1 MVKDSAG
8 HGCNEAAQML
18 ASQRPEAAQ
27 ERYRCGVPI
36 AGAAQM
42 LASQRP
48 EGGACTGGQR
58 RPPKGGTESSRPT
71 GNKKREGAV
80 EDVGACT
87 GGQRRPPIRENNREI
102 LPLEREVQLKGGAET
117 SSHTGDEQGE
127 AAQET
132 AGAGTGG
139 NGRQTTREKQKGERK
154 EELLFREPVRMQVLM
169 PGHDPVEV
177 MAYAPVDARLQA
189 ASLLNVDIAEAMRAK
204 VAVETAA
211 LKRWQAEH
219 ARDAQ
224 Q

>member
-8 HGCNEAAQML
+8 HGRDE
-18 ASQRPEAAQ
+18 
-27 ERYRCGVPI
+27 
-36 AGAAQM
+36 AAQM

-87 GGQRRPPIRENNREI
+87 GGQDR
-102 LPLEREVQLKGGAET
+102 LTKGGTES
-117 SSHTGDEQGE
+117 SSHTGAKQGE

-132 AGAGTGG
+132 ADAG
-139 NGRQTTREKQKGERK
+139 KGERK

>member
-36 AGAAQM
+36 TGAAQK
-42 LASQRP
+42 LESQRP

-87 GGQRRPPIRENNREI
+87 GGQDR
-102 LPLEREVQLKGGAET
+102 LTKGGTES
-117 SSHTGDEQGE
+117 SSHTGDQQGE

-139 NGRQTTREKQKGERK
+139 NGRQTTREEQKGARK

>member
-1 MVKDSAG
+1 
-8 HGCNEAAQML
+8 ML

-58 RPPKGGTESSRPT
+58 RPPL
-71 GNKKREGAV
+71 
-80 EDVGACT
+80 
-87 GGQRRPPIRENNREI
+87 RENNREI
-102 LPLEREVQLKGGAET
+102 LPMEREVQLKGGAET
-117 SSHTGDEQGE
+117 SSHTGDQQGE

-132 AGAGTGG
+132 ADAGKGG
-139 NGRQTTREKQKGERK
+139 NGSKTTREEQKGARK
-154 EELLFREPVRMQVLM
+154 AELIFREPVRMQVLM

>member
-1 MVKDSAG
+1 
-8 HGCNEAAQML
+8 ML

-36 AGAAQM
+36 TGAAQM

-48 EGGACTGGQR
+48 EGDASTGGQR
-58 RPPKGGTESSRPT
+58 RPPL
-71 GNKKREGAV
+71 
-80 EDVGACT
+80 
-87 GGQRRPPIRENNREI
+87 RENNREI
-102 LPLEREVQLKGGAET
+102 LPMEREVQLKGGAET
-117 SSHTGDEQGE
+117 SSHTGDQQGE

-132 AGAGTGG
+132 ADAG
-139 NGRQTTREKQKGERK
+139 KGERK

-189 ASLLNVDIAEAMRAK
+189 ASLLNVDISEAMRAK

>member
-1 MVKDSAG
+1 
-8 HGCNEAAQML
+8 ML

-36 AGAAQM
+36 TGAAQM

-87 GGQRRPPIRENNREI
+87 GGQGRPP
-102 LPLEREVQLKGGAET
+102 KGGTES
-117 SSHTGDEQGE
+117 SSHTGDQQGE
-127 AAQET
+127 AAREAAGDET
-132 AGAGTGG
+132 GE
-139 NGRQTTREKQKGERK
+139 NGRTITRENQKGAREAG
-154 EELLFREPVRMQVLM
+154 LLFREPVRMQVLM

-177 MAYAPVDARLQA
+177 MAYATVDARLQA

-204 VAVETAA
+204 VAVETVA
-211 LKRWQAEH
+211 LRRWKAEH

>member
-1 MVKDSAG
+1 
-8 HGCNEAAQML
+8 ML

-48 EGGACTGGQR
+48 EGDANAGGQR

-80 EDVGACT
+80 EDVGACM
-87 GGQRRPPIRENNREI
+87 GGQDR
-102 LPLEREVQLKGGAET
+102 LTKGGTES
-117 SSHTGDEQGE
+117 SSHTGDQQGE
-127 AAQET
+127 AAREA
-132 AGAGTGG
+132 AGDGPEE
-139 NGRQTTREKQKGERK
+139 NGRQTTRENQKGAREAG
-154 EELLFREPVRMQVLM
+154 LLFREPVRMQVLM

-177 MAYAPVDARLQA
+177 MAYATVDARLQA

-204 VAVETAA
+204 VAVETVA
-211 LKRWQAEH
+211 LRRWQEEH

-224 Q
+224 K

>member
-1 MVKDSAG
+1 
-8 HGCNEAAQML
+8 ML

-87 GGQRRPPIRENNREI
+87 GGQDR
-102 LPLEREVQLKGGAET
+102 LTKGGTES
-117 SSHTGDEQGE
+117 SSHTGDQQGE

-139 NGRQTTREKQKGERK
+139 KTTREEQKGERK

>member
-1 MVKDSAG
+1 
-8 HGCNEAAQML
+8 ML

-27 ERYRCGVPI
+27 E
-36 AGAAQM
+36 
-42 LASQRP
+42 
-48 EGGACTGGQR
+48 
-58 RPPKGGTESSRPT
+58 
-71 GNKKREGAV
+71 
-80 EDVGACT
+80 
-87 GGQRRPPIRENNREI
+87 
-102 LPLEREVQLKGGAET
+102 
-117 SSHTGDEQGE
+117 
-127 AAQET
+127 T
-132 AGAGTGG
+132 AGAGKGG
-139 NGRQTTREKQKGERK
+139 NGSKTTREEQKGERK

>member
-1 MVKDSAG
+1 
-8 HGCNEAAQML
+8 ML

-48 EGGACTGGQR
+48 EGGACTGGQG

-87 GGQRRPPIRENNREI
+87 GGQDR
-102 LPLEREVQLKGGAET
+102 LTKGGTES
-117 SSHTGDEQGE
+117 SSHTGDQQGE
-127 AAQET
+127 VAREAAGDET
-132 AGAGTGG
+132 GE
-139 NGRQTTREKQKGERK
+139 NGRTITRENQKGAREAG
-154 EELLFREPVRMQVLM
+154 LLFREPVRMQVLM

-211 LKRWQAEH
+211 LRRWKAEH

-224 Q
+224 K